1 MKTVL
6 YFVKFGFTRIT
17 AKELLSL
24 GRTIVAKMTPNP
36 LYASILPKITALK
49 NALDGLEVADDAYDF
64 NHGKMEREA
73 LMISFV
79 EVKDGIRELGSYVQ
93 ALSEG
98 DKDVILNAGFDVR
111 KANTPYG
118 ELPAPVVVFAQT
130 TLYPGRIDV
139 RWSGVKGR
147 STYELYCTAGDPV
160 MEDGWKL
167 LAITSKNR
175 FSAMGLESKKEYSF
189 RVVARGA
196 AGASP
201 ASIVAT
207 ALAA

>member
-1 MKTVL
+1 MKTIL
-6 YFVKFGFTRIT
+6 YLVKLGFTRIT
-17 AKELLSL
+17 AKGLLSL

-36 LYASILPKITALK
+36 LYAAILAKITALK
-49 NALDGLEVADDAYDF
+49 TALDGLELADDAYDF
-64 NHGKMEREA
+64 NRGKMEREA
-73 LMISFV
+73 LSISFV

-93 ALSEG
+93 AISAG
-98 DKDVILNAGFDVR
+98 DKQLILDAGFDVR
-111 KANTPYG
+111 KAPQPYG
-118 ELPAPVVVFAQT
+118 ELAAPTVVYAVT

-147 STYELYCTAGDPV
+147 TTYELQYTSGDPLQ
-160 MEDGWKL
+160 EDGWKL
-167 LAITSKNR
+167 LAVTSKNR
-175 FSAMGLESKKEYSF
+175 FSATGLTSKKEYSF